1 LTSYDTSSAFLQV
14 LQGRYG
20 VEDCRRRFCSS
31 LEDAGFDEDRSC
43 GISEER
49 SLSRSHSV
57 SRSRS
62 TSQFASSSRGQSSDD
77 EETKR
82 KCSSFSVRQWVR
94 TQHEGK
100 VEDDDSND
108 CTMNLIDDGDEY
120 EDMDEENEEEEEEPE
135 EKVSSPLIYAPLI
148 YTPHKEAHAKH
159 TASFDDQHFE
169 ATTRSSQAHDARVC
183 SIIENCFAGAH
194 IICFERLY
202 RTTLSVQSITK
213 ESVLRCDHMLLPEP
227 VATKVSYPT
236 HKHTYTHA

>member
-1 LTSYDTSSAFLQV
+1 LASYDTSSTF
-14 LQGRYG
+14 LQGRQ
-20 VEDCRRRFCSS
+20 VDCGGRYCSP

-43 GISEER
+43 GISEDR
-49 SLSRSHSV
+49 SLSSSHSV

-62 TSQFASSSRGQSSDD
+62 TSQFASGRRGQSSDD

-82 KCSSFSVRQWVR
+82 QCSSFSVRQQWVR
-94 TQHEGK
+94 TQQEGK
-100 VEDDDSND
+100 VQDDDSDD
-108 CTMNLIDDGDEY
+108 CTMILIDDGEDG
-120 EDMDEENEEEEEEPE
+120 DMDEENEEEEEEPE
-135 EKVSSPLIYAPLI
+135 RKVSSPLIFTPLI

-159 TASFDDQHFE
+159 NASFDDQRFE

-227 VATKVSYPT
+227 VATQVSYPT
-236 HKHTYTHA
+236 HKHTDTHA